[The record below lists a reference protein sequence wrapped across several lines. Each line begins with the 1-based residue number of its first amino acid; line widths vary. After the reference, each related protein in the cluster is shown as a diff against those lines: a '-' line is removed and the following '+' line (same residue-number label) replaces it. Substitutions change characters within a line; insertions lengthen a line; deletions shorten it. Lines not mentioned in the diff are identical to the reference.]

1 MWNRSG
7 DGKLFVCFNT
17 WQLRQYGMKND
28 GVPIASLDSLTKL
41 ESYSNNQIYLLV
53 PEFIR
58 GTERKFHIDRL
69 RHDVFTKKDVT
80 QLQGPRISRELAW
93 EDAPPLK
100 LVTRLKSLR
109 DTGQIEDQEA
119 VALFQ

>member
-1 MWNRSG
+1 
-7 DGKLFVCFNT
+7 
-17 WQLRQYGMKND
+17 MKND

-80 QLQGPRISRELAW
+80 QFPGSADIAGAGMRGC
-93 EDAPPLK
+93 PP
-100 LVTRLKSLR
+100 
-109 DTGQIEDQEA
+109 IEARHETQKP
-119 VALFQ
+119 